1 VQRSGP
7 LHRFVAIRC
16 FSADL
21 PSVLSF
27 QQPRRNGFDATREI
41 VRNSLE
47 IPVVITTLVSFKG
60 WYGVRTEAI
69 NLRGKLQLSSKLSQ
83 TTTGMKSALL
93 RVLNP
98 HVKPA

>member
-1 VQRSGP
+1 MQRSGP
-7 LHRFVAIRC
+7 LHRVVAIRC

-47 IPVVITTLVSFKG
+47 IPVVISTLASLHG
-60 WYGVRTEAI
+60 WYGVGTEAI
-69 NLRGKLQLSSKLSQ
+69 NLHGSFSYRQNS
-83 TTTGMKSALL
+83 
-93 RVLNP
+93 RRRRE
-98 HVKPA
+98 